1 MYKYLAV
8 MLRDVWVM
16 LGSSQISQ
24 IFKPHLLDYYGFK
37 YFIISVSIMVKFERS
52 YEDEEVVGRLY
63 TILSDLG
70 AKTSLKG
77 KSGFM
82 ETGEPVYFF
91 SNKTGDYVLKQG
103 IITAEF
109 AAVSE
114 PKPEKGKPENRYIT
128 FEIERNVYR
137 DTIDIEARS
146 ESVEVERIKDILN
159 KIENGKKLGEA
170 DRQKLKWEFTNPQK
184 ASENL
189 FKVLD
194 EMKVKYRIKP
204 RSQDK
209 QPEYIHDA
217 SIGRDY
223 LIKGIVEVE
232 DRDVSFELETTFGGG
247 FSIYAV
253 SDPKSK
259 DFIKEVLEKVEP
271 ERVETVEKKT
281 IKRFGGKKVR
291 ISDYKW
297 NDIGGLEN
305 VKDEI
310 REAIEW
316 PLKNYEVFDY
326 LGIRMPKGI
335 LLHGPPGNGKT
346 LLAKIIAS
354 ESEAYFF
361 QASAAELTSMWY
373 GVAEKLVKELFNNAR
388 EYKPSIIFLDE
399 FDGLFTS
406 RDKGM
411 YEATRRML
419 GVFLQELDGLEE
431 LKGTVVLAATNR
443 YEDLDPAIIR
453 PGRFDR
459 IIEIPLPDSQGRR
472 QIFGIHTKKMPLSD
486 VNFDELAKI
495 TEEYSGAD
503 IESVCQRAG
512 YNALRKYMKERN
524 VKIDDIRGV
533 AIKELKITQDDF
545 EGALKQLKPSQN

>member
-1 MYKYLAV
+1 